1 MAQQYKAID
10 IAQWFINK
18 AIEDTNENGG
28 EYITHLKLQ
37 KLLYYAQGC
46 YGAMRGTPLFAE
58 KIYNW
63 THGPVVEALYDKFK
77 SYGDKGITRYKVVNI
92 DAETEAILQE
102 VYNVF
107 GQYSAWGLRNMTHD
121 EDPWKNTKSGEEIT
135 FESIVSYFK
144 REIVQV

>member
-1 MAQQYKAID
+1 MYKAID

-18 AIEDTNENGG
+18 SFEDTQENGG

-46 YGAMRGTPLFAE
+46 YGAMKDKPLFPE

-63 THGPVVEALYDKFK
+63 AHGPVVADLYDKFK
-77 SYGDKGITRYKVVNI
+77 HYGDRGITKCKVVEI
-92 DAETEAILQE
+92 DAETEGILRE

-107 GQYSAWGLRNMTHD
+107 GQYSAWGLRNMTHN
-121 EDPWKNTKSGEEIT
+121 EDPWKNTQSGEEIT
-135 FESIVSYFK
+135 FESIVDYFK
-144 REIVQV
+144 REIVQA